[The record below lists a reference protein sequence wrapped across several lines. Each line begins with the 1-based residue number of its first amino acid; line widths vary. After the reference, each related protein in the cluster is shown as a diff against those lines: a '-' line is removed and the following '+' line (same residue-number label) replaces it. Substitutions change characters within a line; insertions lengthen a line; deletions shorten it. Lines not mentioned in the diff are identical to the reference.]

1 MAYIDS
7 LASLYRKAGARRE
20 ALVALEEGLTRTL
33 ARRYGSPVMGRA
45 RHPSAA
51 EALDLAAALHDRE
64 NVPAEEFVTVAGMIA
79 RARREVEGIDE

>member
-1 MAYIDS
+1 
-7 LASLYRKAGARRE
+7 
-20 ALVALEEGLTRTL
+20 
-33 ARRYGSPVMGRA
+33 MGRA